1 MSEEMQWKPLGNYA
15 KDARVSIAVAAIAVI
30 FALETFL
37 NPAGAYEPFM
47 SALAFAAAAVA
58 AYRAFK
64 TKAYLGFL
72 AVPLSLVWLNPLLGG
87 DWFDSVSQVHFLAH
101 SAFAMLFAI
110 YAYTFMRMN
119 VSKPIG

>member
-1 MSEEMQWKPLGNYA
+1 
-15 KDARVSIAVAAIAVI
+15 
-30 FALETFL
+30 
-37 NPAGAYEPFM
+37 
-47 SALAFAAAAVA
+47 
-58 AYRAFK
+58 
-64 TKAYLGFL
+64 
-72 AVPLSLVWLNPLLGG
+72 VPLSLVWLNPLLGG

>member
-1 MSEEMQWKPLGNYA
+1 MSNQTNWKPLGNYD
-15 KDARVSIAVAAIAVI
+15 KNSRVSIAVAAIAVI

-37 NPAGAYEPFM
+37 NPAGNYEPFM
-47 SALAFAAAAVA
+47 SFLAFAAGGVA

-72 AVPLSLVWLNPLLGG
+72 ALPLALVWLNPLLGG
-87 DWFDSVSQVHFLAH
+87 NWFDSVSQVHFAAH

-119 VSKPIG
+119 VSKPNG

>member
-1 MSEEMQWKPLGNYA
+1 
-15 KDARVSIAVAAIAVI
+15 
-30 FALETFL
+30 
-37 NPAGAYEPFM
+37 M

-110 YAYTFMRMN
+110 YAYTFMRMS